1 MTTVDRARA
10 DNLSRPLLFTVGAIL
25 VLAACGLG
33 ALIFYRAEPFEIDEW
48 WNALL
53 FANDIPLLTGFSQV
67 MNFLGAGWFSI
78 LVVPI
83 AVSLVLIL
91 LKRPW
96 SAAFFL
102 VAQLASA
109 GAVQALKHLFGRARP
124 EEIIVISDFGS
135 FPSGH
140 VANAATLATVAYILF
155 PRLFVALIG
164 LIYIALM
171 AVSRTAVHAHWL
183 SDTLGGALIGVGV
196 VLIVAGFFAPL
207 LVRERPTASAKAR
220 SISTA
225 SQ

>member
-10 DNLSRPLLFTVGAIL
+10 DNLSRPVLFTVGAIL

-33 ALIFYRAEPFEIDEW
+33 ALIFYRAEPFDIDDW
-48 WNALL
+48 WNAFL
-53 FANDIPLLTGFSQV
+53 FANEIPLLTEFSQV

-78 LVVPI
+78 FAVPI
-83 AVSLVLIL
+83 AVALVLIL

-96 SAAFFL
+96 SAAFFI

-171 AVSRTAVHAHWL
+171 AISRTAVHAHWL
-183 SDTLGGALIGVGV
+183 SDTVGGALIGVGV

-207 LVRERPTASAKAR
+207 LVKERPSARAR
-220 SISTA
+220 SVSPA
-225 SQ
+225 PQ

>member
-10 DNLSRPLLFTVGAIL
+10 DNLSRPLLFTVGAVL

-33 ALIFYRAEPFEIDEW
+33 ALIFYRAEPFAIDEW
-48 WNALL
+48 WNAFL

-83 AVSLVLIL
+83 SVALVLIL

-155 PRLFVALIG
+155 PRLFVAIIG
-164 LIYIALM
+164 AIYVVLM
-171 AVSRTAVHAHWL
+171 AISRTAVHAHWL
-183 SDTLGGALIGVGV
+183 SDTVGGALIGAGV
-196 VLIVAGFFAPL
+196 VLIVAGVFAPL
-207 LVRERPTASAKAR
+207 LVKERPRGSARAR
-220 SISTA
+220 SVDTA
-225 SQ
+225 AQ

>member
-10 DNLSRPLLFTVGAIL
+10 ANLSRPVLFTVGAIL

-33 ALIFYRAEPFEIDEW
+33 ALIFYRQDPFAIDEA

-53 FANDIPLLTGFSQV
+53 FDSDIPLLIGFSQV

-83 AVSLVLIL
+83 TVALVLIL

-102 VAQLASA
+102 VAQAASA
-109 GAVQALKHLFGRARP
+109 GAVQVLKHLFGRARP

-135 FPSGH
+135 YPSGH
-140 VANAATLATVAYILF
+140 VANAATLATVAFILF
-155 PRLFVALIG
+155 PRLVVAIIG
-164 LIYIALM
+164 AVYIVLM
-171 AVSRTAVHAHWL
+171 AISRTAVHAHWL
-183 SDTLGGALIGVGV
+183 TDTVGGALIGVGV
-196 VLIVAGFFAPL
+196 VLIVAGIFAPL
-207 LVRERPTASAKAR
+207 LVRERPGARAALRPESAAP
-220 SISTA
+220 
-225 SQ
+225 Q

>member
-10 DNLSRPLLFTVGAIL
+10 DNLSRPVLFTVGAIL

-33 ALIFYRAEPFEIDEW
+33 ALIFYRVKPFDIDEW
-48 WNALL
+48 WNSFL
-53 FANDIPLLTGFSQV
+53 FANDIPLLTAFSQV

-78 LVVPI
+78 FAVPI
-83 AVSLVLIL
+83 AVALVLIL

-96 SAAFFL
+96 SAAFFI
-102 VAQLASA
+102 VAQIASA

-135 FPSGH
+135 YPSGH

-155 PRLFVALIG
+155 PRLFVAIIG
-164 LIYIALM
+164 LIYVVLM
-171 AVSRTAVHAHWL
+171 AISRTAVHAHWL
-183 SDTLGGALIGVGV
+183 SDTVGGALIGVGV

-207 LVRERPTASAKAR
+207 LVKERPSARARAR
-220 SISTA
+220 SVSPA
-225 SQ
+225 PQ

>member
-10 DNLSRPLLFTVGAIL
+10 DNLSRPLLFTVGAVL

-33 ALIFYRAEPFEIDEW
+33 ALIFYRAEPFAIDEW

-53 FANDIPLLTGFSQV
+53 FANDIPLLTAFSQV

-83 AVSLVLIL
+83 SVALVLIL

-155 PRLFVALIG
+155 PRLFVAIIG
-164 LIYIALM
+164 AIYVVLM
-171 AVSRTAVHAHWL
+171 AISRTAVHAHWL
-183 SDTLGGALIGVGV
+183 SDTLGGALIGAGV
-196 VLIVAGFFAPL
+196 VLIVAGIFAPL
-207 LVRERPTASAKAR
+207 LVKERPRGSARAR
-220 SISTA
+220 SVDTA
-225 SQ
+225 AQ